1 MSEFFSSSDQSKQ
14 HFKNDFKA
22 KKKIYGR
29 LNTTPDA
36 NPNENYCILETAIIE
51 SMSTHLQEKIVKV
64 LEKCTKKLIGHSRL
78 AFNNHESNI
87 DC

>member
-1 MSEFFSSSDQSKQ
+1 MDL
-14 HFKNDFKA
+14 DFDLKYTLWDY
-22 KKKIYGR
+22 KKYPG
-29 LNTTPDA
+29 LF
-36 NPNENYCILETAIIE
+36 
-51 SMSTHLQEKIVKV
+51 KV